1 MEEFKPKRR
10 NTAPRQT
17 NSAEPTTRRRAPHP
31 RAAVQPAAEGAAAK
45 KTSLI
50 PTLILVAVLVEL

>member
-17 NSAEPTTRRRAPHP
+17 NSAEPTPRRRAPHP
-31 RAAVQPAAEGAAAK
+31 RAAVQPAAEGAAAPAAK
-45 KTSLI
+45 L
-50 PTLILVAVLVEL
+50 

>member
-17 NSAEPTTRRRAPHP
+17 NSAEPNTRRAPHP
-31 RAAVQPAAEGAAAK
+31 RAAVPPAAVQAEG
-45 KTSLI
+45 SR
-50 PTLILVAVLVEL
+50 